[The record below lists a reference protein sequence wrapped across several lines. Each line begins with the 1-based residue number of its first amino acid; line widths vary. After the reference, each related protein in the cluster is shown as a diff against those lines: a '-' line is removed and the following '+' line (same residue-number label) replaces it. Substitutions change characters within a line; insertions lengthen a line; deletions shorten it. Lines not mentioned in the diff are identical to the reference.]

1 MGRIQG
7 TGEPVKPSSEFT
19 TSAALAGRRILI
31 GKPGLDGHDIGA
43 KIVALTL
50 RNAGAEVIYTGL
62 RRSPLQI
69 AQVAID
75 EGVDA
80 VGLSILSGS
89 HKELVADV
97 IEQLRALGA
106 GDIKVFVGGTIPA
119 GDHEHLQALG
129 VAAVFTA
136 DMQLDEVVEQLA
148 RSLE

>member
-1 MGRIQG
+1 MNSLLERSPLVG
-7 TGEPVKPSSEFT
+7 K
-19 TSAALAGRRILI
+19 RILI

-89 HKELVADV
+89 HNELVADV
-97 IEQLRALGA
+97 MTQLRQSGA
-106 GDIKVFVGGTIPA
+106 DDVKVFVGGTIPA
-119 GDHEHLQALG
+119 EDHERLRALG
-129 VAAVFTA
+129 VSAIFTA
-136 DMQLDEVVEQLA
+136 DMPLDEVVAVLA
-148 RSLE
+148 ASLA

>member
-1 MGRIQG
+1 MSTQQH
-7 TGEPVKPSSEFT
+7 
-19 TSAALAGRRILI
+19 SAKLASKRILI

-43 KIVALTL
+43 KIITLTL

-62 RRSPLQI
+62 RRSPAQI

-97 IEQLRALGA
+97 ITQLKKMNAHG
-106 GDIKVFVGGTIPA
+106 IKVFVGGTIPA
-119 GDHEHLQALG
+119 EDHAPLHQLG
-129 VAAVFTA
+129 VSAVFTA
-136 DMQLDEVVEQLA
+136 DMPLERVVD
-148 RSLE
+148 SLVESLS